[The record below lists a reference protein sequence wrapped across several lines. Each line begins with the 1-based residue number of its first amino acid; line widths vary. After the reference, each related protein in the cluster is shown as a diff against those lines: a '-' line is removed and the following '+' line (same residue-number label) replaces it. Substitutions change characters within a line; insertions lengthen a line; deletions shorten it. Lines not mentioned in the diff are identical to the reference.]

1 MQGIRVE
8 RGIVSNEEANT
19 MGFLVKCTPKQ
30 QRYVDGEVAPVLY
43 VGVQEL
49 QDSTPE
55 RKRYELT
62 ATLDFE
68 QARQITFESEERA
81 ARAVE
86 ALPPMTH
93 VDFDVIE
100 VVDAEL

>member
-1 MQGIRVE
+1 MPTCSRYPCRKGNFFYR
-8 RGIVSNEEANT
+8 EANT
-19 MGFLVKCTPKQ
+19 MGFLVKCIPKQ
-30 QRYVDGEVAPVLY
+30 RRVVDGEVAPVLY

-81 ARAVE
+81 ARAV
-86 ALPPMTH
+86 AGPTTH
-93 VDFDVIE
+93 
-100 VVDAEL
+100 DAR

>member
-1 MQGIRVE
+1 
-8 RGIVSNEEANT
+8 
-19 MGFLVKCTPKQ
+19 MGFLVKCIPKQ
-30 QRYVDGEVAPVLY
+30 RRVVDGEVAPVLY

-86 ALPPMTH
+86 ALPPMTD